1 MLSMRLFG
9 VGSLLSLLSTPYW
22 RLKVDMVVLLLRSS
36 LESYKP
42 FEPEREYSPKEMEY
56 YDSLSFRFE
65 KAVELFLSF
74 FKTLEIYL
82 FGEQSDTLRN
92 RLLRLQKA
100 GYLDSVDFW
109 MSARILR
116 NKIAHA
122 YLPEELREI
131 YQDIVRFGQEIVNS
145 TEKLKEKLKEEN
157 IIT

>member
-1 MLSMRLFG
+1 VQKELIRKSFNDLERS
-9 VGSLLSLLSTPYW
+9 VY
-22 RLKVDMVVLLLRSS
+22 LLRSS

-42 FEPEREYSPKEMEY
+42 FDPEKKYSPKEMEY

-92 RLLRLQKA
+92 RLLRLQRA
-100 GYLDSVDFW
+100 GYLDSIDFW

-122 YLPEELREI
+122 YLPEELKDI
-131 YQDIVRFGQEIVNS
+131 YENIVKFGRQIINQVKMIRD
-145 TEKLKEKLKEEN
+145 KLKDDS
-157 IIT
+157 IINDKR

>member
-1 MLSMRLFG
+1 MQEELIRKSFNDLERS
-9 VGSLLSLLSTPYW
+9 VY
-22 RLKVDMVVLLLRSS
+22 LLRSS

-42 FEPEREYSPKEMEY
+42 FDPEKKYSPKEMEY

-100 GYLDSVDFW
+100 GYLDSLDFW
-109 MSARILR
+109 MSARIPR